1 MTSRKGQ
8 REERVEELKRSV
20 ENLKEPVKAFT
31 ERLTATVNSEA
42 KSFAED
48 AKELGKEAKKQGS
61 KVKESVEKAG
71 KTVKSRAKKVG
82 ETLSGRETAV
92 KVFVEFEG
100 RQLAA
105 EELAER
111 AKEAYLAE
119 NPAVEIRTLELYVKP
134 EESAAYYVVNGEA
147 SPAFKLTF

>member
-1 MTSRKGQ
+1 MASKKGQ
-8 REERVEELKRSV
+8 REEKVEELKKSV
-20 ENLKEPVKAFT
+20 EDLKEPVKAFA
-31 ERLTATVNSEA
+31 ERVKSAVGNEA

-61 KVKESVEKAG
+61 KVKEKAS

-82 ETLSGRETAV
+82 ATLSGKETAV

-100 RQLAA
+100 RQLAI
-105 EELAER
+105 EELTAR

-119 NPAVEIRTLELYVKP
+119 NPAAEIESLELYVKP
-134 EESAAYYVVNGEA
+134 EENAAYYVVNGDA
-147 SPAFKLTF
+147 SPSYKLAL

>member
-1 MTSRKGQ
+1 MASKKGQ
-8 REERVEELKRSV
+8 REEKVEELKKSV
-20 ENLKEPVKAFT
+20 EDLKEPVKAFA
-31 ERLTATVNSEA
+31 ERVKSAVGNEA

-61 KVKESVEKAG
+61 KVEKAS

-82 ETLSGRETAV
+82 ATLSGKETAV

-100 RQLAA
+100 RQLAV
-105 EELAER
+105 EELTAR

-119 NPAVEIRTLELYVKP
+119 NPAAEIESLELYVKP
-134 EESAAYYVVNGEA
+134 EENAAYYVVNGDA
-147 SPAFKLTF
+147 SPSYKLAL